1 MNILIS
7 SLIIIGIGS
16 LVNKLIK
23 VNNVKKKD
31 NQDINE
37 EENAQIEKGF
47 PTGNSS
53 ALHMNSTIEPPI
65 PNTNYY
71 TGNYEFQYE
80 DEKDN
85 TKQIYTKNM
94 FVESHYELG
103 ISLFEKELTK
113 QIVIDAYENL
123 LNENIDNIR
132 RDTPDVFNINDKK
145 EARDYL
151 LAYLSK
157 YKDRKSS

>member
-23 VNNVKKKD
+23 VNKKD
-31 NQDINE
+31 DRYTNE
-37 EENAQIEKGF
+37 EKDAQIEKGF
-47 PTGNSS
+47 PVGNSS
-53 ALHMNSTIEPPI
+53 ALHINSTIEPPM

-71 TGNYEFQYE
+71 TGNYEFQNKE
-80 DEKDN
+80 EKNN

-103 ISLFEKELTK
+103 ISLFEKELTD
-113 QIVIDAYENL
+113 QMVIDAYENV
-123 LNENIDNIR
+123 LNEHIGNIR
-132 RDTPDVFNINDKK
+132 MDIPDVFNVNDKK

-151 LAYLSK
+151 LAYLDKS
-157 YKDRKSS
+157 KDRNSS